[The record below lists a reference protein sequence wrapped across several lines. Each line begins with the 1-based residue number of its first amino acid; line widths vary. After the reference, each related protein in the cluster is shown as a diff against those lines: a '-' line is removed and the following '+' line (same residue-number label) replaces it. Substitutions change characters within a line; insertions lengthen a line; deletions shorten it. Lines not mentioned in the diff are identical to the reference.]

1 MVVEQVMK
9 AKWLLVSLGFVVLPA
24 WGATT
29 FKIATIIPE
38 GSFWMQEMRSGAAEI
53 KQRTEGR
60 VQLKFYSGGVQGSDK
75 KVLRKIRIGQLH
87 GGAFTA
93 TGLTDHYPALNLYG
107 YPMLFQ
113 SPEEVDFVRPKM
125 DPILQDGLYEA
136 GFASFGFAEGGFAYL
151 MSNDPIDNLTQL
163 RGRKVWVPEG
173 DRMSFVAMEKLG
185 LSPTVLPMTDVL
197 TGLQTRLLD
206 VVATSPVGA
215 LVLQW
220 HTKVKY
226 ITNVPV
232 VYLFGFLALDRKVFD
247 RVAPNDQATMREVLE
262 KNYRNI
268 DSAARQDDANALQAL
283 RQAGLGFVEV
293 TNQEIQLWRTTL
305 TGLDQRLVED
315 GTIDAG
321 MFKET
326 QALLETYRLG
336 KAAATATSGD

>member
-1 MVVEQVMK
+1 MVSVMK
-9 AKWLLVSLGFVVLPA
+9 TKWILLAAWLLAMPV

-29 FKIATIIPE
+29 FKVATIVPE
-38 GSFWMQEMRSGAAEI
+38 GSYWMQEMRSGAAEI
-53 KQRTEGR
+53 KERTDGR
-60 VQLKFYSGGVQGSDK
+60 VQLKFYGGGVQGSDK

-93 TGLTDHYPALNLYG
+93 TGLTDRYPALNLYG
-107 YPMLFQ
+107 IPMLFQ
-113 SPEEVDFVRPKM
+113 SPEEVDFIRPKM
-125 DPILQDGLYEA
+125 DPILREGLYEA

-151 MSNDPIDNLTQL
+151 MSNDPIDTLDEL

-173 DRMSFVAMEKLG
+173 DRVSFAAMEKLG

-226 ITNVPV
+226 VTNVPV
-232 VYLFGFLALDRKVFD
+232 VYLIGFMALDRRVYD
-247 RVAPNDQATMREVLE
+247 RVSPEDQAIMREVLE

-268 DSAARQDDANALQAL
+268 DAAARQDDIDALQAL
-283 RQAGLGFVEV
+283 EEAGLSFVDVAPE
-293 TNQEIQLWRTTL
+293 EIERWRTTL
-305 TGLDQRLVED
+305 SDLDDRLVED
-315 GTIDAG
+315 GSVDAELLR
-321 MFKET
+321 ET
-326 QALLETYRLG
+326 VGLLETYRSG
-336 KAAATATSGD
+336 NTAATTASDD

>member
-1 MVVEQVMK
+1 MK
-9 AKWLLVSLGFVVLPA
+9 TKWLLVSLWLAVLPA
-24 WGATT
+24 WGAT
-29 FKIATIIPE
+29 FKVATIIPE

-53 KQRTEGR
+53 KQRTDGR
-60 VQLKFYSGGVQGSDK
+60 VQLKFYGGGVQGSDK

-93 TGLTDHYPALNLYG
+93 TGLTDHYPGLNLYG
-107 YPMLFQ
+107 YPMLFR
-113 SPEEVDFVRPKM
+113 SPEEVDFIRPKM
-125 DPILQDGLYEA
+125 DPVLREGLYEA

-151 MSNDPIDNLTQL
+151 MSNDPINSLDEL

-226 ITNVPV
+226 VTNVPV
-232 VYLFGFLALDRKVFD
+232 VYLIGFLALDRKVYD
-247 RVAPNDQATMREVLE
+247 RVAPEDQAIMREVLE

-293 TNQEIQLWRTTL
+293 SSEEIQLWRTTL

-315 GTIDAG
+315 GTIDAD
-321 MFKET
+321 MLKET
-326 QALLETYRLG
+326 LGLLETYQLG
-336 KAAATATSGD
+336 NTAATAASDD

>member
-1 MVVEQVMK
+1 MK
-9 AKWLLVSLGFVVLPA
+9 TKWLLVSLWFAVLPA

-29 FKIATIIPE
+29 FKVATIIPE
-38 GSFWMQEMRSGAAEI
+38 GTFWMQEMRSGAAEI
-53 KQRTEGR
+53 KARTEGR
-60 VQLKFYSGGVQGSDK
+60 VVLKFYGGGVQGSDK

-93 TGLTDHYPALNLYG
+93 TGLTDQYPALNLYG
-107 YPMLFQ
+107 YPMLFR
-113 SPEEVDFVRPKM
+113 SPQEVDFVRPKM
-125 DPILQDGLYEA
+125 DPVLRDGLYEA

-151 MSNDPIDNLTQL
+151 MSNDPINNLAEL

-226 ITNVPV
+226 VTNVPV
-232 VYLFGFLALDRKVFD
+232 VYLIGFLALDRKVFD
-247 RVAPNDQATMREVLE
+247 RVAPSDQAIMREVLE

-268 DSAARQDDANALQAL
+268 DSAAREDDANALQAL

-293 TNQEIQLWRTTL
+293 SKQEIQLWRTTL
-305 TGLDQRLVED
+305 IGLDQRLVED

-321 MFKET
+321 MLKET

-336 KAAATATSGD
+336 NTAATATSDD